1 MIVKAL
7 SSHVQA
13 LNIEIRALFLAGRDP
28 RTPWYAR
35 ALALLIAAYVLSP
48 LDLIPDFIPLVGH
61 LDDLV
66 IVPAGLALAIRL
78 VPPGVMAEA
87 RQQARRAQ
95 ATGRGLQ
102 FAGGALVAILW
113 ILAIIGLVSIIL
125 HFAEEA

>member
-1 MIVKAL
+1 VKAL